1 MLHLALYAFVCYIN
15 KPSAN
20 WKFCAMLVLVQAI
33 SKPFLGKLG
42 KKTNLFLLLLS
53 FYYYYLSQIFQIA
66 AFNSSSL
73 YHEIFLSHE
82 ILKCGK
88 IPWMPEDMAYCDGVS
103 FVTWSEWGR
112 WASNWTLVVFHWSRH
127 CLPLNCSN
135 GTVWTGEK
143 AVKSNNVKKAV
154 FTLFIKE
161 VIPGDMHP
169 KCPSPSLTHCSAG
182 RILLFFVHNLISH
195 SDSAAQGNTPHSLCI
210 REAAALGCRWGSLGK
225 TSL

>member
-1 MLHLALYAFVCYIN
+1 MLLSVTLTSPQLIGSSVLCWYLS
-15 KPSAN
+15 KPSLN
-20 WKFCAMLVLVQAI
+20 L
-33 SKPFLGKLG
+33 FLGKLG
-42 KKTNLFLLLLS
+42 KKTNLFLLLLP

-154 FTLFIKE
+154 FTLYK
-161 VIPGDMHP
+161 G
-169 KCPSPSLTHCSAG
+169 S
-182 RILLFFVHNLISH
+182 
-195 SDSAAQGNTPHSLCI
+195 NTWRHASQMSIALPHSLFSRKNSPFFCTQPY
-210 REAAALGCRWGSLGK
+210 LTQW
-225 TSL
+225 